1 LVSSYIAV
9 TYQHPFY
16 IILYSKLP
24 IFVATLVGLLAL
36 LVITKVN
43 VVMDPDF
50 SVIVSALLSQSF
62 DFPPVLPQLLTDDW
76 VSLDPSL
83 SINCILGIITFYLI
97 CVMLSWAR
105 VLVQEGR
112 VGLHVYKVQRS
123 LKLGMLLFIISEIM
137 LFFPFFWAFLHFSLA
152 PSVFIGAVWPPF
164 GLEKEIL
171 DPFMLPLVNTVTLL
185 CSGVTLISSHRSIIH
200 GNKSYTVNMLY
211 LTIIWGILFSWLQFI
226 EYGLTSYTIN
236 DGVFG
241 STFFML
247 TGLHGFHVIVGTCL
261 LIISYWRVINKMFST
276 KHHVGFE
283 TSAWYWHF
291 VDIVWLGVYS
301 LVYVVVFWK
310 N

>member
-1 LVSSYIAV
+1 MKKKPTVKKLKKLVSSYIAV

-43 VVMDPDF
+43 VVMEPDF

-137 LFFPFFWAFLHFSLA
+137 LFFPFFLGFS
-152 PSVFIGAVWPPF
+152 
-164 GLEKEIL
+164 
-171 DPFMLPLVNTVTLL
+171 T
-185 CSGVTLISSHRSIIH
+185 
-200 GNKSYTVNMLY
+200 
-211 LTIIWGILFSWLQFI
+211 LQFGAI
-226 EYGLTSYTIN
+226 SVYWGCMT
-236 DGVFG
+236 
-241 STFFML
+241 TFWFRKGN
-247 TGLHGFHVIVGTCL
+247 TR
-261 LIISYWRVINKMFST
+261 S
-276 KHHVGFE
+276 
-283 TSAWYWHF
+283 
-291 VDIVWLGVYS
+291 
-301 LVYVVVFWK
+301 VYVTTS
-310 N
+310 